1 MKYFFV
7 SLLTAL
13 LFVASS
19 CQKHEIKDKKHD
31 LVDVNGLTVKK
42 TDFINRYRSS
52 KEFAAAKTI
61 TAEDVKKFLDQNFV
75 DELLLANKAVDEGL
89 DKDSTMAEG
98 LKRLKVQV
106 MTSMNGALYR
116 KIMMKPAV
124 VTEKDVKDLYD
135 RSDHGVKIAYIRLS
149 SKHMADSLYNAIK
162 HGADFGQMA
171 RKYSLDVQTFQR
183 GGEVPTMLYPGL
195 LGDEIE
201 NVMFQLRAGQVSKP
215 IFSSGW
221 YYLIKVLKTS
231 KMNLKSFDQEKEN
244 LRKKVQQAKNNQ
256 HRNNYIDSL
265 FIRFHLK
272 INKALFPTIKQAFVP
287 VDRVGKID
295 EKKIPHALWN
305 KALATYDGGE
315 FSLGQFV
322 SMYNGMNFT
331 SRVPLRYD
339 DEIENHIKT
348 LVVPYL
354 MYQDGLQMGLQDS
367 ADFKLLYKKMRTNA
381 LSQEA
386 LRKLV
391 YEKVKVTD
399 DEVKNYYEQHKQQ
412 WNNQPFEKIK
422 RFVQNRLKTEKAN
435 ELKTQLTQRLRNSYS
450 VVYNDSLLAAVATT
464 LNNMKKSGPVFRAPN
479 FRRK

>member
-1 MKYFFV
+1 MKYFV
-7 SLLTAL
+7 GLLTAL
-13 LFVASS
+13 LLVTSS
-19 CQKHEIKDKKHD
+19 CQKHEIQDKARD
-31 LVDVNGLTVKK
+31 MVDVNGLTVDK

-52 KEFAAAKTI
+52 KEFSAAKKI

-75 DELLLANKAVDEGL
+75 DDLLLVNKALDEGL
-89 DKDSTMAEG
+89 DKDSTVAEG
-98 LKRLKVQV
+98 LERLKVQV

-116 KIMMKPAV
+116 KVMAKPAV
-124 VTEKDVKDLYD
+124 VTEKDMKALYA

-162 HGADFGQMA
+162 HGADFGEMA

-195 LGDEIE
+195 LGNEIE
-201 NVMFQLRAGQVSKP
+201 DVMFNLKAGQVSKP
-215 IFSSGW
+215 IFSGGW

-244 LRKKVQQAKNNQ
+244 LRKKVLQAKNNL

-272 INKALFPTIKQAFVP
+272 INKKMFPAIKQAFVP

-295 EKKIPHALWN
+295 EKKIPHSLWN
-305 KALATYDGGE
+305 KPLATYDGGT

-322 SMYNGMNFT
+322 SMYNTMNFT

-348 LVVPYL
+348 FVVPYL

-367 ADFKLLYKKMRTNA
+367 SDFKLLYKKMRTNA
-381 LSQEA
+381 LMQEA

-391 YEKVKVTD
+391 YEKVQVTD

-422 RFVQNRLKTEKAN
+422 RFVQNRLKTEKAK
-435 ELKTQLTQRLRNSYS
+435 EYKEQLTQRLKNSYS
-450 VVYNDSLLAAVATT
+450 VVYNDSLIAAVATT
-464 LNNMKKSGPVFRAPN
+464 LNEMKKSGPVFRAPN